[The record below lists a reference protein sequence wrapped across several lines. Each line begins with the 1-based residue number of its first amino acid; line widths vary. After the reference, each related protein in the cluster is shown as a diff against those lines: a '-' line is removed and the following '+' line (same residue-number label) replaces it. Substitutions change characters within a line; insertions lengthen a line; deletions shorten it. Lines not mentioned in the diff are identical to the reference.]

1 MTLIILNLF
10 FRDLIVSVA
19 GITSDANTLIDYA
32 RRIYQQYSLNYGEPM
47 PVEQLVQ
54 HVCNMKQSYTQHG
67 GKIIYI
73 FPSFIYLILG
83 MRPFGVSFLYAG
95 WDRIYGYQLYQ
106 SDPSGNY
113 GGWKATC
120 IGGNLSTAQSIFK
133 TDYSEEMS
141 MEETK
146 KLAVKVLSK
155 TIETNKLDHERRKI
169 TKN

>member
-1 MTLIILNLF
+1 
-10 FRDLIVSVA
+10 VAVA

-32 RRIYQQYSLNYGEPM
+32 RRVYQDHQLRYSEPM

-54 HVCNMKQSYTQHG
+54 QVCNLKQNYTQHG
-67 GKIIYI
+67 
-73 FPSFIYLILG
+73 G

-95 WDRIYGYQLYQ
+95 WDKAYGYQLYQ

-133 TDYSEEMS
+133 TDYADEMS
-141 MEETK
+141 LDGGK

-155 TIETNKLDHERRKI
+155 TIETTSLNHERR
-169 TKN
+169 TLSFS

>member
-1 MTLIILNLF
+1 
-10 FRDLIVSVA
+10 
-19 GITSDANTLIDYA
+19 
-32 RRIYQQYSLNYGEPM
+32 
-47 PVEQLVQ
+47 
-54 HVCNMKQSYTQHG
+54 
-67 GKIIYI
+67 
-73 FPSFIYLILG
+73 

-133 TDYSEEMS
+133 TDYNEEMG

-155 TIETNKLDHERRKI
+155 TIETNKLDHERCKKLNVI
-169 TKN
+169 FIY